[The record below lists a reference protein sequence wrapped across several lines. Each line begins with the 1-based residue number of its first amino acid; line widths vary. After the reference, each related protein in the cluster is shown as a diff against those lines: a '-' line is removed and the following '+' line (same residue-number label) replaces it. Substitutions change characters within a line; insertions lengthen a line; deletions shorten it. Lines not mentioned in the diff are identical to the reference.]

1 MTRLV
6 PALALLLAACAGGS
20 SGSAQRAPDGH
31 ERGDCYGNGT
41 CNDGLMCLSNVCVRP
56 PPADCAKVAKALDYL
71 TLGNYAPAA
80 ERTAFDERVARECQA
95 AMLTKEEGDCILAA
109 KSRQQL
115 AECPKPMVLGDCAKM
130 ADYVLKVVA
139 PREPGTADFR
149 DREGMIAQ
157 CKELGVTKEQ
167 EACVLKALSAA
178 ELRTCVGK

>member
-1 MTRLV
+1 MTRAHTL
-6 PALALLLAACAGGS
+6 LALVLAACAGGTG
-20 SGSAQRAPDGH
+20 SGKRAPDGQ

-41 CNDGLMCLSNVCVRP
+41 CNEGLLCLSNVCVRP

-71 TLGNYAPAA
+71 TLGNYAPAD
-80 ERTAFDERVARECQA
+80 ERAAFDERVARECQA

-115 AECPKPMVLGDCAKM
+115 AGCPRPLVLGDCAKM
-130 ADYVLKVVA
+130 ADHVLKNVA
-139 PREPGTADFR
+139 PREPGEADFR

-157 CKELGVTKEQ
+157 CKELGITREQ

-178 ELRTCVGK
+178 ELRTCVGR